1 MKLKKILLLITVL
14 LLLPVKIN
22 AYSLGESAV
31 LMEQDTKRVL
41 VSKNMNKKKLIAS
54 TTKIMTGIIAVESGK
69 LNKTVTVTDK
79 VLESYGSNIYLSIG
93 EKMKL
98 KDMVYGLMMQSGN
111 DAALMIADYLGG
123 EEKFVKIMNKKAKQ
137 IGMKN
142 TREAASA
149 AEAVELLNSF
159 KIDIILLDQ
168 QMPGKTGLELARE
181 LKNSNNP
188 HLKSLPI
195 IMITVDTKEKTVL
208 DARNLGIQEYLVKP
222 ISPLALKKRILN
234 AFGIKQERV

>member
-1 MKLKKILLLITVL
+1 ME
-14 LLLPVKIN
+14 N
-22 AYSLGESAV
+22 AHKQLAWDSL
-31 LMEQDTKRVL
+31 TCL
-41 VSKNMNKKKLIAS
+41 VVDDDKFSRTFI
-54 TTKIMTGIIAVESGK
+54 
-69 LNKTVTVTDK
+69 KT
-79 VLESYGSNIYLSIG
+79 
-93 EKMKL
+93 
-98 KDMVYGLMMQSGN
+98 
-111 DAALMIADYLGG
+111 ALY
-123 EEKFVKIMNKKAKQ
+123 Q

-168 QMPGKTGLELARE
+168 QTPGKTGLELARE